1 MSKKALALIRKIKR
15 LAREG
20 KLKEVKKIVRKNSKI
35 LKPYLPL
42 SLPAPRKR
50 RKKYK

>member
-20 KLKEVKKIVRKNSKI
+20 KNKEIEKIAKKNLKI

-42 SLPAPRKR
+42 ALPTPR
-50 RKKYK
+50 RKKKK